1 MSDRTAPSR
10 RTVCTMIGTLVATI
24 PAAAA
29 VSAQSSGEGSTRDRT
44 TVEQR
49 DTGRRIGVVDDV
61 PDGAERYVAAVDR
74 IVDGEHVVLLL
85 EDDDRVVDQ
94 VVVSVDEFDEI
105 DEGDLLIVV
114 VKDGELLAYRH
125 IDERP
130 DTVRSSDYQKC
141 G

>member
-1 MSDRTAPSR
+1 
-10 RTVCTMIGTLVATI
+10 MIGTLVATI

-29 VSAQSSGEGSTRDRT
+29 VSAQSEESSTRDRP

-61 PDGAERYVAAVDR
+61 PDDAERYVAAVDR

-85 EDDDRVVDQ
+85 EEDDRVVDQ
-94 VVVSVDEFDEI
+94 LVVSVDEFDEI
-105 DEGDLLIVV
+105 NEGDLLIVV
-114 VKDGELLAYRH
+114 VKDDELLAYRH

-130 DTVRSSDYQKC
+130 DTVRSSDHDRSH
-141 G
+141 

>member
-29 VSAQSSGEGSTRDRT
+29 GSAHSSGGGSDGGRA

-49 DTGRRIGVVDDV
+49 HPDRRIDAVDDV
-61 PDGAERYVAAVDR
+61 PNGAERYVAAVDR

-94 VVVSVDEFDEI
+94 LIVSVDEFDEI
-105 DEGDLLIVV
+105 SEGDLLVVV
-114 VKDGELLAYRH
+114 VKDDELLAYRH
-125 IDERP
+125 VDERP
-130 DTVRSSDYQKC
+130 DTVRSSGHQE
-141 G
+141 